1 MFLLSL
7 LAVRATHAEE
17 KCLSNDCPVQVNTL
31 LQSNQQGIHKRG
43 LDEEHLDGGDDDGE
57 MGDEEEEEDTIDG
70 TLGKGKCKGSCG
82 TSKKKCKKK
91 SCRGCAQCEAPPP
104 PPSLPLPPSPP
115 PPPWHG
121 GGWPSNAN
129 ALANE
134 CADAE
139 CTKELKGSKG
149 CDYYKG
155 AGYCEKAVK
164 AVERRKSDDAQ
175 YDDYYYYD
183 SSSVRVA
190 YTYCRATC
198 GLCELG
204 PEKDVVSSRRL
215 RSNLDGQ
222 CVQYDGSQLSVAE
235 CNDSPGQ
242 LWSTTNVGPKVGAQ
256 FIHLASDADGKQ
268 VLTGK
273 GADYKFGN
281 CGGDGCPMSMK
292 QNKGACFQQWFFYNG
307 QLRSEMQKGYGNSA
321 NLVYSMKGNDDCMQV
336 MDDRTLRFRQCTLN
350 DYNQGFYFE

>member
-1 MFLLSL
+1 M
-7 LAVRATHAEE
+7 
-17 KCLSNDCPVQVNTL
+17 
-31 LQSNQQGIHKRG
+31 
-43 LDEEHLDGGDDDGE
+43 
-57 MGDEEEEEDTIDG
+57 
-70 TLGKGKCKGSCG
+70 KGS
-82 TSKKKCKKK
+82 
-91 SCRGCAQCEAPPP
+91 R
-104 PPSLPLPPSPP
+104 
-115 PPPWHG
+115 
-121 GGWPSNAN
+121 N
-129 ALANE
+129 
-134 CADAE
+134 
-139 CTKELKGSKG
+139 
-149 CDYYKG
+149 CDYYKSE
-155 AGYCEKAVK
+155 GYCEKAV
-164 AVERRKSDDAQ
+164 AAQ
-175 YDDYYYYD
+175 NRDNRDPDDYYYYD
-183 SSSVRVA
+183 TWSVRIV

-273 GADYKFGN
+273 GADKFGN
-281 CGGDGCPMSMK
+281 CGGDAVSERVGNEKDGCPMSMS

-321 NLVYSMKGNDDCMQV
+321 NLVYSVTGNDDCMQV